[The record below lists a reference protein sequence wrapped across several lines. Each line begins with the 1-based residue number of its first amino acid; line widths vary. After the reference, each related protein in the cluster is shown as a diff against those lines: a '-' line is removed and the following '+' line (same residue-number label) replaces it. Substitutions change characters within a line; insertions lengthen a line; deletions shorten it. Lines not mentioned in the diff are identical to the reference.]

1 MVLPLPWGEGRGE
14 GERRFQLHRYGAVP
28 MPTDFNAKAQRCK
41 DARLKP
47 ILDPREQAH
56 LLVISAGGPFG
67 LKISQF
73 PCVFASLRL
82 CVEDFFSFD
91 PPQLRHEP
99 SPQSLLKP

>member
-1 MVLPLPWGEGRGE
+1 MAGGSTDVSGGLPVCARTGIGL
-14 GERRFQLHRYGAVP
+14 AVP

-47 ILDPREQAH
+47 ILNPRKQAH
-56 LLVISAGGPFG
+56 LLAISAGGLFG

-82 CVEDFFSFD
+82 CVKDFD
-91 PPQLRHEP
+91 
-99 SPQSLLKP
+99 